1 MRKKEQELLSCL
13 VQESADFVTSRDLSQ
28 RLSLSEKTI
37 RTLIKQLNDSWQD
50 AFCIQGV
57 TGKGYYLDVKDKDVV
72 TGLLTM
78 AGGPP
83 SASTVDERVDYL
95 LRHLLFEQEQFPIE
109 EVLEQLY
116 ISRSTL
122 SKLLSRVRLLLADYQ
137 LELKT
142 SQKTLTI
149 EGEEKN
155 KRRLIMDYFLSEQ
168 VGKPLAGYTEI
179 AHLFTDVDVKE
190 LYRSILEVCREEN
203 LRLSDFA
210 LTNLLVHLC
219 LAMKRLQAGYAV
231 EPCVLGDSAFH
242 RQTETI
248 SLKIIQRIVA
258 YTGRELPM
266 AEASYITLHLLG
278 KGMGQL
284 ELDGRQEVQEGDL
297 QESLQSLSK
306 RLGVAI
312 DVTDAILL
320 RGLKEHFGPLLLRLS
335 NQISLDNPLYEQIKA
350 EYGELLAATQEIFSR
365 FQLFD
370 GYSISE
376 QEWAYIALHILAAI
390 ERQSQQERLKVIL
403 VCATGFGSA
412 QVLKNRIAQHFGNR
426 LDLVDCVSFHEL
438 ADRDLSGIDFLISAL
453 DLSQYIYPCP
463 VVQVSVLVTEEDIHR
478 IEQLLGQTYR
488 TSSTTMVS
496 ETSPELEQALDL
508 CLSEDRFFVLSQP
521 VSKQEVLEL
530 LVASLSEGQEA
541 NFQQEMLA
549 QLQIREE
556 LGTCVFAEKVAVPHP
571 AISLSKE
578 QEVAIAV
585 VPEPIFWDEVHRG
598 IRVIILIS
606 PSKWQNP
613 QIQEL
618 TQALPAFIGRE
629 DLQDQFLHQP
639 SLSLFKQL
647 LCSK

>member
-57 TGKGYYLDVKDKDVV
+57 TGKGYYLEVKDKDVV

-78 AGGPP
+78 AGAPP

-95 LRHLLFEQEQFPIE
+95 LRHLLFEQEQLPIE

-122 SKLLSRVRLLLADYQ
+122 SKLLSRVRPLLVDYQ
-137 LELKT
+137 LDLKT
-142 SQKTLTI
+142 SQKILTI
-149 EGEEKN
+149 QGEEKD

-168 VGKPLAGYTEI
+168 VGKSLAGYTEI

-248 SLKIIQRIVA
+248 SLKIIQRIAA
-258 YTGRELPM
+258 YTGQELPM

-278 KGMGQL
+278 KGRGQL
-284 ELDGRQEVQEGDL
+284 DLEGRPAVEDADL
-297 QESLQSLSK
+297 QDSLQSLSLL
-306 RLGVAI
+306 LGVPI
-312 DVTDAILL
+312 DVTDATLL

-335 NQISLDNPLYEQIKA
+335 NQISLANPLYEQIKA
-350 EYGELLAATQEIFSR
+350 EYGDLLAATQEIFSQ
-365 FQLFD
+365 FPLFSS
-370 GYSISE
+370 YRISE
-376 QEWAYIALHILAAI
+376 HEWSYIALHILAAI
-390 ERQSQQERLKVIL
+390 ERQSQQKRLRVIL

-438 ADRDLSGIDFLISAL
+438 AERDLSGVDFLISAL

-463 VVQVSVLVTEEDIHR
+463 VVQVSVLVNEEDIHR
-478 IEQLLGQTYR
+478 IEQLIGQSYR
-488 TSSTTMVS
+488 SSSVS
-496 ETSPELEQALDL
+496 TVSYASPDLLLALDQ
-508 CLSEDRFFVLSQP
+508 CLSEDRFFVLTKSA
-521 VSKQEVLEL
+521 SKQDILEL
-530 LVASLSEGQEA
+530 LVASLSEGKEI
-541 NFQQEMLA
+541 NFQKEMLT

-556 LGTCVFAEKVAVPHP
+556 LGTCVFTEKVAVPHP
-571 AISLSKE
+571 AISLSRE
-578 QEVAIAV
+578 QEVAVAI
-585 VPEPIFWDEVHRG
+585 VPEPIIWDDQHQGV
-598 IRVIILIS
+598 RVVILIS

-618 TQALPAFIGRE
+618 TQALPVFIANEG
-629 DLQDQFLHQP
+629 LQDQLLAQP
-639 SLSLFKQL
+639 SLSLFKQI